1 MINWEQRL
9 WLSIWEDTYEQMG
22 VFRTTLGPEDH
33 DIIFNVNDNPVTMKL
48 DTTVNN
54 SDVLIGLIVT
64 DIPENQ
70 TVTITM
76 DQTGGAGNEKIYN
89 TRNDNNKFQRGKYS
103 YRVCNRG

>member
-33 DIIFNVNDNPVTMKL
+33 DIIFNVNDNPVTMRL

-76 DQTGGAGNEKIYN
+76 D
-89 TRNDNNKFQRGKYS
+89 
-103 YRVCNRG
+103 